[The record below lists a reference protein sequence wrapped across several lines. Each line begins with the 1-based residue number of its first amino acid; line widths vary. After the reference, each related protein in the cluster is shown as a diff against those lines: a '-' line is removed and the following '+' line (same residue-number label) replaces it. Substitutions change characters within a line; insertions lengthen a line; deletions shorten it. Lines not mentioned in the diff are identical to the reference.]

1 MKRNKRYEM
10 SIKCKEDENIKT
22 ERTERRGFYSRNGS
36 VKVILVTLLY

>member
-10 SIKCKEDENIKT
+10 TIKWKEDENIKAAH
-22 ERTERRGFYSRNGS
+22 TERRGFYSNNGS